1 METVIRVFII
11 YVLIIA
17 GLRVMGKREFSQLTP
32 LELITLLLIPE
43 IVAQALVGEDFSL
56 VNAII
61 GVATLFA
68 LVFLTSLLTQHIK
81 PFEQVISSSPK
92 LLVQH
97 GQFIEDHMNKERI
110 TPREIYTELHKAG
123 LYELKQARWVILE
136 ADGKMAVIPEEQ
148 QGEIQSSSQDSDSL
162 A

>member
-61 GVATLFA
+61 GVATLFS
-68 LVFLTSLLTQHIK
+68 LVFLTSLLAQHSK
-81 PFEQVISSSPK
+81 AFEQVISSSPT
-92 LLVQH
+92 LLAHH

-110 TPREIYTELHKAG
+110 TPDEIYAELHKVG
-123 LYELKQARWVILE
+123 LYELAQARWVILE
-136 ADGKMAVIPEEQ
+136 ADGKIAIIPEEQ
-148 QGEIQSSSQDSDSL
+148 TGETHNSPDASDSP